1 MKRKTN
7 LFYTTGPDSKFLTFS
22 NYTECMTGNYLSLET
37 KLFPDK
43 FLCLKIKNLNST
55 TKADFIKYIAAY
67 YENKLAV
74 LRDFNTKNSNN
85 VEVNIFPL
93 AYLLEAILYVCKFE
107 NNEWELDINKLN
119 IFKSNNSIEKSD
131 ERNLINKYSG
141 VSSLD
146 NLITYVGEITE
157 QDYNGIYSDTICTV
171 DLNLYNE
178 GSIILK
184 DRASYNNENKL
195 SATNV
200 IDNNYSLYGWENDN
214 LIVSDYDNVQ
224 SLYDTVLDVESENV
238 IKGVYYN
245 NTMLSELKLFEI
257 VKGDTLNYNKT
268 LSFNIIIPLFNLINK
283 NISHDSW
290 SLFNIDETS
299 YYKYIDLDKDNSH
312 VYDVPYGI
320 WINADETIDTF
331 IELKKDLNLNMYP
344 SWSLLIS
351 SQFKPFPYSNNL
363 VEENYSK
370 DSILHAHAT
379 YAEILSKFNN
389 LIDVFSLLNNAIN
402 SLDNRVQ
409 ALENTLENIGVI
421 DVNNQISKY
430 EKKLI
435 DTELKVA
442 NEISDLKEKI
452 YGYIENIRW
461 SDNIM
466 SK

>member
-43 FLCLKIKNLNST
+43 FLCLKIKNLNSI

-74 LRDFNTKNSNN
+74 LRDFNIKNSNN

-119 IFKSNNSIEKSD
+119 DFKTNNIIFSD

-184 DRASYNNENKL
+184 NQAEYNNENKL
-195 SATNV
+195 SAINI
-200 IDNNYSLYGWENDN
+200 IDNGYSLYGWENDN
-214 LIVSDYDNVQ
+214 LIVSDYNNVQ
-224 SLYDTVLDVESENV
+224 SLYDIVLDADSENV

-268 LSFNIIIPLFNLINK
+268 LSFNIIIPLFNLLNK
-283 NISHDSW
+283 NINHDSW
-290 SLFNIDETS
+290 SLYNINGES

-320 WINADETIDTF
+320 WINADEEEDTF

-421 DVNNQISKY
+421 DANNQISKY

-435 DTELKVA
+435 DTELRVA